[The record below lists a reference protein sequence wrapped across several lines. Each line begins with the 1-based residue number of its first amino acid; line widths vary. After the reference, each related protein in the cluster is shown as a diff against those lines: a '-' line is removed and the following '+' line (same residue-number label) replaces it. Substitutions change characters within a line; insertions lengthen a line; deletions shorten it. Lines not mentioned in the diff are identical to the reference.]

1 MELTVLAPIKPAEMS
16 IENIASKLYPLTLK
30 GLRHLHK
37 PENEKHFKEPIIK
50 SGSSH
55 LWVKPFFNSEILL
68 ISLLCSM
75 IVCFWKHC

>member
-1 MELTVLAPIKPAEMS
+1 MELTVPASINPAEMS

-30 GLRHLHK
+30 GARHLQK
-37 PENEKHFKEPIIK
+37 PEKEKHFKEPRIK

-75 IVCFWKHC
+75 IVCV

>member
-1 MELTVLAPIKPAEMS
+1 MELTVLAPINPAEMS
-16 IENIASKLYPLTLK
+16 IEKIASKLYPLTLK
-30 GLRHLHK
+30 GSRHLHK
-37 PENEKHFKEPIIK
+37 HENEKHFKVPKIK

-75 IVCFWKHC
+75 VVCFGQHC